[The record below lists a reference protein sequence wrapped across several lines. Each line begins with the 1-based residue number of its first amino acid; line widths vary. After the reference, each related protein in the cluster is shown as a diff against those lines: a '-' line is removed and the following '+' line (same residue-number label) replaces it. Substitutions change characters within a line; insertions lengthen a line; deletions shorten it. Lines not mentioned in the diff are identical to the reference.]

1 MNELIVTIKQNALH
15 QLISWHFFDVP
26 KEILKGWK
34 NYLKYNLEYFSVP
47 LLLKTY
53 LSPWRGYKW
62 SYGRGFDI
70 KVWAEAAFSNLISRG
85 LGAFMRT
92 FLILFGI
99 ITEIIILFLGLITIL
114 FWLFLPMI
122 FAIGIFYGFK
132 FL

>member
-1 MNELIVTIKQNALH
+1 MEITLAIKQNILF
-15 QLISWHFFDVP
+15 QWISWHFFDVP

-53 LSPWRGYKW
+53 FSYWRGYKW

-70 KVWAEAAFSNLISRG
+70 VVWAEAIFSNLISRF
-85 LGAFMRT
+85 LGAFLRT
-92 FLILFGI
+92 FLIIIGI
-99 ITEIIILFLGLITIL
+99 ITEIVVFFLGLIFFL
-114 FWLFLPMI
+114 SWLFLPII
-122 FAIGIFYGFK
+122 FIIGIFYGFR